1 MSSFRE
7 ASRHRAFE
15 VLAFVGVRAAMAV
28 LALLVFRGPAAH
40 AQLENP
46 GGLMSILDQLR
57 TLQQQVPG
65 LGAQRGLGEEDV
77 ISPLDAA
84 RQGTRRFGFDPRI
97 GLDRGARFGAP
108 TGFPVPPRLRPGER
122 LLIEKFCRQTLGE
135 EERPLFVLIEEFSP
149 LERDYCLRVR
159 MPLFQFGYDA
169 LNAAD
174 VPPELKFGAIQDSYV
189 LGVGDDLLVTLH
201 GRTAR
206 TMRTRVDREGRLILE
221 GLKPI
226 SAAGRTFGEVRGEI
240 EALVSRAFVG
250 ADVFVSV
257 GNVRRTSIAVVGE
270 VRRAGI
276 HQLTGLSTVLD
287 ALAMAGGVKKTGSLR
302 RVHVVRGDEIFWVDL
317 YDLLYTN
324 GAAYDLTVFEG
335 DRIVVPTIGATV
347 AVGGQAKRPGIYE
360 LPEGRDSVSV
370 PEALA
375 LAGGPLRPKG
385 NRILRITLDVQGRQQ
400 VLEGGIGDGVAS
412 DGDIVVVNRA
422 EDVQVG
428 SVTLA
433 GHVRVPGRRSLAS
446 APTLQA
452 LLGGARNLADDPY
465 LPFGVLQTTDPDTLA
480 HRLFPVDL
488 QEVVD
493 GRRDHALRDGDR
505 LIVLG
510 ADDVRYLMSDDVQK
524 TVQLARALQV
534 DEASGL
540 SSAERAPEPD
550 RKGQAP
556 KPKPLSEVQTLLSRF
571 NLGIGPSGGE
581 AQEDEE
587 GKDRDDAARAAS
599 FPCRGLQALAT
610 VIATTRS
617 GRFVGAARG
626 AGAAQPS
633 PSVNP
638 LPCPKVYDRYP
649 DLLPFALEHVVSVD
663 GEIRAPGIYPI
674 ARRTSLRSLIG
685 VTGGLTR
692 KADLTQ
698 VEVTQ
703 LASDSPDGPAAVERR
718 MIDVDRTG
726 TENVMASPG
735 DVIRFNRVSASTD
748 RDDGPVLLSGE
759 FARPGLYDIRRGER
773 LSEVIARAGGVTPQA
788 YPYGAVFTRERIR
801 RAQRSGLQ
809 RVARELRASA
819 AYAAAKKGAN
829 AAALSVLQELI
840 RDLTSTEVVGR
851 MVIEADPTVLSA
863 RAELD
868 VVLEPGD
875 RLFMPKRPNSV
886 LVIGDVLNPGA
897 LQFVSGNGA
906 RSYIRQAGGLQRSA
920 DRDGVFVV
928 YPDGAAQPISLG
940 MWNYSPVQVPP
951 GSAIVVP
958 KNPAPFDA
966 LSFTTS
972 LAQVLSQFAITAA
985 SIAVIGDD

>member
-1 MSSFRE
+1 MSSFNE
-7 ASRHRAFE
+7 ASCHRALE
-15 VLAFVGVRAAMAV
+15 ALKFVGARVAMAV
-28 LALLVFRGPAAH
+28 LALFVFRGPAAH
-40 AQLENP
+40 AQLETP
-46 GGLMSILDQLR
+46 GGLPNIIDQLR

-65 LGAQRGLGEEDV
+65 LGAREALGEYSV
-77 ISPLDAA
+77 TPPLDAA
-84 RQGTRRFGFDPRI
+84 RQGGRFDPRT
-97 GLDRGARFGAP
+97 GLGGRSRFGAP
-108 TGFPVPPRLRPGER
+108 AGFPVPPKLRPGER

-174 VPPELKFGAIQDSYV
+174 IPPELKFGAIQDSYV
-189 LGVGDDLLVTLH
+189 LGIGDDLIVTLH

-206 TMRTRVDREGRLILE
+206 TMRTRVDREGRLILQN
-221 GLKPI
+221 LKPI
-226 SAAGRTFGEVRGEI
+226 SAAGRSFGEVRREI

-250 ADVFVSV
+250 ADVYISV
-257 GNVRRTSIAVVGE
+257 GNVRLTSVAVVGE

-276 HQLTGLSTVLD
+276 HQLTGLSTILD
-287 ALAMAGGVKKTGSLR
+287 ALAVAGGVKKTGSLR

-317 YDLLYTN
+317 YDLLYTS
-324 GAAYDLTVFEG
+324 GIAYDLTVFEG

-347 AVGGQAKRPGIYE
+347 AIGGQAKRPGIYE

-375 LAGGPLRPKG
+375 LAGGPLRPRG
-385 NRILRITLDVQGRQQ
+385 NRILRITFDVRGRQRI
-400 VLEGGIGDGVAS
+400 LEGDIGDGVVS
-412 DGDIVVVNRA
+412 DGDIVVVNKA

-428 SVTLA
+428 SVTLV

-446 APTLQA
+446 APTLRA

-465 LPFGVLQTTDPDTLA
+465 LLFGVLQTTDPDTLA
-480 HRLFPVDL
+480 RRFFPVDL
-488 QEVVD
+488 QEIVD
-493 GRRDHALRDGDR
+493 GRRNHALRDGDR

-510 ADDVRYLMSDDVQK
+510 ADDIRYLMSDDVQK

-540 SSAERAPEPD
+540 SSTERAPEPD
-550 RKGQAP
+550 REGRAS

-571 NLGIGPSGGE
+571 NIGIGPSGRE
-581 AQEDEE
+581 TREDEE
-587 GKDRDDAARAAS
+587 EKGRDEAAQATS
-599 FPCRGLQALAT
+599 FPCRGLQTLAT
-610 VIATTRS
+610 VIATTRA
-617 GRFVGAARG
+617 GRFVHAVRG
-626 AGAAQPS
+626 TGTAQLS

-649 DLLPFALEHVVSVD
+649 DLLPFVLEHVVSVD
-663 GEIRAPGIYPI
+663 GEIRTPGIYPI
-674 ARRTSLRSLIG
+674 TRRTSLRSLIG

-698 VEVTQ
+698 VEVTRF
-703 LASDSPDGPAAVERR
+703 ASDSPDGSTAVERR
-718 MIDVDRTG
+718 TLDVDRTG
-726 TENVMASPG
+726 TVNVVASPG
-735 DVIRFNRVSASTD
+735 DVIRFNRVSAFAG

-759 FARPGLYDIRRGER
+759 FVRPGLYDIRRGER
-773 LSEVIARAGGVTPQA
+773 LSEVIARAGGVTPYA
-788 YPYGAVFTRERIR
+788 YPYGAVFTRERIK
-801 RAQRSGLQ
+801 RAQQAGLR
-809 RVARELRASA
+809 RVARELRAGA
-819 AYAAAKKGAN
+819 AYAAAKKGADS
-829 AAALSVLQELI
+829 AALTVLRELI

-851 MVIEADPTVLSA
+851 MVIEADPTVLQA

-886 LVIGDVLNPGA
+886 LVTGDVLNPGA
-897 LQFVSGNGA
+897 LQFVSGNDA
-906 RSYIRQAGGLQRSA
+906 HSYIRQAGDLQRSA

-940 MWNYSPVQVPP
+940 VWNYRPVQVPP
-951 GSAIVVP
+951 GSTIVVP
-958 KNPAPFDA
+958 KNPAPFDV
-966 LSFTTS
+966 LSFSTS

-985 SIAVIGDD
+985 SIAVIGDN

>member
-7 ASRHRAFE
+7 ASRRQASG
-15 VLAFVGVRAAMAV
+15 APRFVIGRVAAAALAV
-28 LALLVFRGPAAH
+28 LALQGPAAH
-40 AQLENP
+40 AQLETP
-46 GGLMSILDQLR
+46 GGLTNIIDQLR

-65 LGAQRGLGEEDV
+65 LDTQQELGAESV
-77 ISPLDAA
+77 PSPLDAA
-84 RQGTRRFGFDPRI
+84 RQGGRLDPRS
-97 GLDRGARFGAP
+97 GLGARTRLGMP
-108 TGFPVPPRLRPGER
+108 TGFPIVPRLRPDER
-122 LLIEKFCRQTLGE
+122 LLIEHFCRQTLGE
-135 EERPLFVLIEEFSP
+135 RERRLFVLIEEFSL

-174 VPPELKFGAIQDSYV
+174 ILPELVFGAVQDSYV
-189 LGVGDDLLVTLH
+189 LGIGDDLLVTLH

-206 TMRTRVDREGRLILE
+206 TMRTRVDREGRLILQ

-226 SAAGRTFGEVRGEI
+226 SAAGRTFGETRREI
-240 EALVSRAFVG
+240 EALVARAFVG
-250 ADVFVSV
+250 TDVYVSV
-257 GNVRRTSIAVVGE
+257 GNVRRTSVAVVGE

-276 HQLTGLSTVLD
+276 HQLTGLSTILD

-317 YDLLYTN
+317 YDLLYT
-324 GAAYDLTVFEG
+324 GGTAYDLTVFAG

-347 AVGGQAKRPGIYE
+347 AIGGQAKRPGIYE

-375 LAGGPLRPKG
+375 LAGGPLRPRG
-385 NRILRITLDVQGRQQ
+385 NRIFRITFDADGRQRI
-400 VLEGGIGDGVAS
+400 LEGDVGDGVAS

-428 SVTLA
+428 SVTLV

-446 APTLQA
+446 APTLRT
-452 LLGGARNLADDPY
+452 LLGGARNLEDDPY
-465 LPFGVLQTTDPDTLA
+465 LLFGVLQTTDPDTLA
-480 HRLFPVDL
+480 RGFFPVNL
-488 QEVVD
+488 REVVD
-493 GRRDHALRDGDR
+493 GRRNHALRDGDR

-510 ADDVRYLMSDDVQK
+510 ADDIRYLMSDDVQK
-524 TVQLARALQV
+524 TIQLARALQA

-540 SSAERAPEPD
+540 SPAERAPEPD
-550 RKGQAP
+550 REGQAP
-556 KPKPLSEVQTLLSRF
+556 TPKPSSQVQTLLSRF
-571 NLGIGPSGGE
+571 NIGIGPSGRE
-581 AQEDEE
+581 TQETEEEEKGRDET
-587 GKDRDDAARAAS
+587 ARATS

-617 GRFVGAARG
+617 GRFVHAVRGTGAAR
-626 AGAAQPS
+626 AS
-633 PSVNP
+633 LLVNP
-638 LPCPKVYDRYP
+638 LPCPEVYDRYP
-649 DLLPFALEHVVSVD
+649 ELLPFVLEHVVSVD

-674 ARRTSLRSLIG
+674 APRTSLRSLIG

-698 VEVTQ
+698 VEVTRF
-703 LASDSPDGPAAVERR
+703 ASDPPDGSTAVERR
-718 MIDVDRTG
+718 MLDLDRTG
-726 TENVMASPG
+726 TANVMTGPG
-735 DVIRFNRVSASTD
+735 DVIRFNRVSAFAD

-759 FARPGLYDIRRGER
+759 FVRPGLYDIRRGER

-788 YPYGAVFTRERIR
+788 YPYGAVFTRERIK
-801 RAQRSGLQ
+801 RAQQAGLR
-809 RVARELRASA
+809 RVARELRAAA

-829 AAALSVLQELI
+829 AAALAAVQELI
-840 RDLTSTEVVGR
+840 RDLTSTDPVGR
-851 MVIEADPTVLSA
+851 MVIEADSTVLQA
-863 RAELD
+863 RPELD

-906 RSYIRQAGGLQRSA
+906 DTYVRQAGGLQRSA

-928 YPDGAAQPISLG
+928 YPDGAAQPLSLG
-940 MWNYSPVQVPP
+940 IWNHRPVQIPP
-951 GSAIVVP
+951 GSTVVVP
-958 KNPAPFDA
+958 KNPAPFDV
-966 LSFTTS
+966 LSFSTS